1 MFDGGEVPKDSRD
14 QKRSR
19 SNSVSLVDVTVCRK
33 LTRVLE
39 DEEQGNGP
47 ERRYPSFDA
56 TAVGP

>member
-1 MFDGGEVPKDSRD
+1 MDSRD
-14 QKRSR
+14 QKRSK

-39 DEEQGNGP
+39 DEEHGNGP